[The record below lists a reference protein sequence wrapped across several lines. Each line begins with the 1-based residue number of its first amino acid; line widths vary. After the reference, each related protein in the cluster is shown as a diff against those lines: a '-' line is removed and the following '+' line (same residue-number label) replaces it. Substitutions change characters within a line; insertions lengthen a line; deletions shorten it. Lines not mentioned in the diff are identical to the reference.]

1 MINMKKKALLFIF
14 LLQISLFVFA
24 GGVVKKSGEIITGV
38 TNIVVDGDIVKF
50 TLDGKEQTMPLS
62 EVHAILYDNGKYEEI
77 KSTNSNQP
85 INETVADESEFEIEN
100 IGATNSN
107 KNVNSNKNGNSYIET
122 VLLGLM
128 PKFEKRKSN
137 PKRRK
142 SNPKR
147 RREKTVAPSMTTI
160 PTSSGVMSSDNNW

>member
-24 GGVVKKSGEIITGV
+24 GGVVKKSGEIITDV

-107 KNVNSNKNGNSYIET
+107 KNVNSNKSGNSYIEA
-122 VLLGLM
+122 LLLRLGH
-128 PKFEKRKSN
+128 KIEKKKIKSE
-137 PKRRK
+137 KK
-142 SNPKR
+142 KG
-147 RREKTVAPSMTTI
+147 KTVAPSMTTI

>member
-24 GGVVKKSGEIITGV
+24 GGVVKKSGEIITDV

-107 KNVNSNKNGNSYIET
+107 KNVNSNKSGKSYIESYIEA
-122 VLLGLM
+122 VLLG
-128 PKFEKRKSN
+128 SGTN